1 MGLSSTKAWYMNLL
15 NYSRID
21 MRRQVERMAP
31 RGPFNDVIKKTNP
44 GSGSLPRF
52 IKDGVNSYLLKQMYE
67 RYVPYRNYIL
77 DYLLLD

>member
-1 MGLSSTKAWYMNLL
+1 
-15 NYSRID
+15 
-21 MRRQVERMAP
+21 MAP